1 MPKLS
6 TKSPRPRRSGARST
20 RRHRQHSIILQAP
33 EELSN
38 FNQKI
43 PYDLHYAYR
52 NIAARH
58 DMLLTEL
65 SEESIRLLVDTYGNS
80 QDQRDLPSPRNSSR
94 RGHGSRQGRQSG
106 GSRAERKA
114 RPLR

>member
-6 TKSPRPRRSGARST
+6 TKSP
-20 RRHRQHSIILQAP
+20 P

-65 SEESIRLLVDTYGNS
+65 SEESIRLWVDTYGNS
-80 QDQRDLPSPRNSSR
+80 QAQRDLPSPRNTSR

-106 GSRAERKA
+106 GSRAVTPSIDQYA
-114 RPLR
+114 RH